1 MSAGDWIAIAGIAVT
16 VFCAFVAWMSATFMR
31 AGKILEE
38 VKQIGSQVR
47 TLTSAFDS
55 QEKLVTGLDKRV
67 TVIETRN
74 HHQPPGMS
82 AVPHG
87 V

>member
-1 MSAGDWIAIAGIAVT
+1 MTAGDWIAIAGIAVT

-31 AGKILEE
+31 VGKILAE
-38 VKQIGSQVR
+38 VRQIGSQVR

-55 QEKLVTGLDKRV
+55 QEKAVTGIDKRLAV
-67 TVIETRN
+67 VESRN
-74 HHQPPGMS
+74 HQPPGMS
-82 AVPHG
+82 PIPHG